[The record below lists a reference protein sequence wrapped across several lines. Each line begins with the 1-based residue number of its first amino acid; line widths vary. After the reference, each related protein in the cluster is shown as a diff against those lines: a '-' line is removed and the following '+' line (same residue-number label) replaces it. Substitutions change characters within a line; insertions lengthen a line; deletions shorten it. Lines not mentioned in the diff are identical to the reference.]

1 MFNTYHLV
9 MKNNLQCFFSILL
22 FHFIINSAAGQ
33 QAGPIK
39 GIQVKYMPLTGNSQF
54 KAEVKITLID
64 SSDIADILVK
74 MGSTRKDSDIL
85 NKTFVYDQAGTFS
98 DGTSYSRAKNI
109 ITVGLGT
116 FPRLDHFFGEVY
128 IQRSD
133 GSLSDPI
140 SFSR

>member
-1 MFNTYHLV
+1 
-9 MKNNLQCFFSILL
+9 MKNNLQFFFSIFFL
-22 FHFIINSAAGQ
+22 FLITSVTAQETN
-33 QAGPIK
+33 PMK
-39 GIQVKYMPLTGNSQF
+39 GIQVKYMPMSNSSQF